1 MQRENIVVPECYVDT
16 NLMNVLIGKA
26 CNHKKGCT
34 NVCKVLDEKLTDQFA
49 IAVIDKDKKEPASVQ
64 NYELIAADRF
74 VMVSKHRQRPHY
86 LIHICPAIEEFILAA
101 ANELNV
107 NLADFGLPT
116 DRDQLKL
123 KTKTVTAKED
133 EKFAHLFK
141 DLRQASNIRCLNEL
155 LQYLLNSKYA
165 ASNDAIVTILNAGKA
180 LMR

>member
-16 NLMNVLIGKA
+16 NLMNVLVGKA

-64 NYELIAADRF
+64 NYELIAANRF

-107 NLADFGLPT
+107 NLSDYGLPT
-116 DRDQLKL
+116 ELNELRKI
-123 KTKTVTAKED
+123 TKTTTAKED
-133 EKFAHLFK
+133 VTFARLFHA
-141 DLRQASNIRCLNEL
+141 LRSASHIQCLDNM
-155 LQYLLNSKYA
+155 LQYLLENKYI
-165 ASNDAIVTILNAGKA
+165 ASDAEICK
-180 LMR
+180 MMQS

>member
-16 NLMNVLIGKA
+16 NLMNVLVGKA

-64 NYELIAADRF
+64 NYELIAANRF

-133 EKFAHLFK
+133 EKFARLFK
-141 DLRQASNIRCLNEL
+141 ALRPASNIRCLDEL
-155 LQYLLNSKYA
+155 LQYLLSGRYN
-165 ASNDAIVTILNAGKA
+165 ASEEEIRKIISAG
-180 LMR
+180 

>member
-16 NLMNVLIGKA
+16 NLMNVLVGKA

-49 IAVIDKDKKEPASVQ
+49 IAVIDRDKKEPASVQ
-64 NYELIAADRF
+64 NYELIAANRF
-74 VMVSKHRQRPHY
+74 IMVSKYRQRPHY
-86 LIHICPAIEEFILAA
+86 LIHICPAIEEFILVAA
-101 ANELNV
+101 TELNV

-133 EKFAHLFK
+133 EKFARLFK
-141 DLRQASNIRCLNEL
+141 SLRQASNIQCLDSL
-155 LQYLLNSKYA
+155 LHYLL
-165 ASNDAIVTILNAGKA
+165 SNQYSSSPDAITSILNTYH
-180 LMR
+180 

>member
-16 NLMNVLIGKA
+16 NLMNVLVGKA

-49 IAVIDKDKKEPASVQ
+49 IAVIDRDKKEPASVQ
-64 NYELIAADRF
+64 NYELIAANRF
-74 VMVSKHRQRPHY
+74 IMVSKHRQRPHY

-133 EKFAHLFK
+133 EKFARLFK
-141 DLRQASNIRCLNEL
+141 SLRPASNIQCLDLL
-155 LQYLLNSKYA
+155 LQYLLTAKYS
-165 ASNDAIVTILNAGKA
+165 ASPNEITSLLEN
-180 LMR
+180 LMNK